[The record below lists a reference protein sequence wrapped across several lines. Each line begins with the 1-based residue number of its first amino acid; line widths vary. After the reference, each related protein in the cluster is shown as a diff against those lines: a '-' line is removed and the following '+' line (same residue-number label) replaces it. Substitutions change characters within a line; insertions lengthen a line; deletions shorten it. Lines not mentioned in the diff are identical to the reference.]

1 MSLIGLIVSI
11 LGVIYAIAVVSNA
24 LLGSPPEGWTSLM
37 VVVLFLGGGQ
47 MFMLGVLGEYIW
59 RGLEEARRRPRYL
72 IERVAGEWVTEPP
85 VVSRLEQHSAA
96 PTSVVEATGV
106 S

>member
-1 MSLIGLIVSI
+1 VTL
-11 LGVIYAIAVVSNA
+11 NA

-59 RGLEEARRRPRYL
+59 RGLDEARRRPRYL
-72 IERVAGEWVTEPP
+72 IERTAGEWVTGPP
-85 VVSRLEQHSAA
+85 VVSRQKQHSE
-96 PTSVVEATGV
+96 TSTWVVETTAGALIDTERLAQKL
-106 S
+106 